1 VAGPAAYRD
10 EAPPGLRAL
19 IYLRVTQSFFDEPS
33 ANMPAVIHAIKGAFD
48 DLGGRFG
55 VRVLGTFDDDELM
68 VGTPPAPLPTA
79 CILIEVPSLE
89 AAAAI
94 CNIARVTEVGGARLW
109 KYLRVEARIG
119 RALFFGNS

>member
-1 VAGPAAYRD
+1 
-10 EAPPGLRAL
+10 
-19 IYLRVTQSFFDEPS
+19 
-33 ANMPAVIHAIKGAFD
+33 
-48 DLGGRFG
+48 
-55 VRVLGTFDDDELM
+55 VLGTFDDDELM